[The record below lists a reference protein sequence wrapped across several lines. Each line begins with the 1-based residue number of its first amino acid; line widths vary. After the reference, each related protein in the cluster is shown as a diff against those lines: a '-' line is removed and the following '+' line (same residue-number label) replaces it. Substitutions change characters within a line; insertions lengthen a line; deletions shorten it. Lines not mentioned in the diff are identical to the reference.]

1 MTTEDQSVDLLRRF
15 REGDELAA
23 QQLFDRYVQRLV
35 VLARTRLSDRMK
47 RRVEP
52 EDVVQSVYRSFFRK
66 AGEGHF
72 TLGKSGDLWS
82 LLATITIM
90 KVRGQVEF
98 HTAKKRGIDAE
109 TPHDQAS
116 RSAIG
121 PDVIAREPSPE
132 DATAMIEELEIVMR
146 DLDPTQR
153 QILELS
159 LQNLSEEQ
167 ICEEVQR
174 SGRTVRR
181 TLQKIRDDLQQRL

>member
-1 MTTEDQSVDLLRRF
+1 MTADDQSVKLLQRF
-15 REGDELAA
+15 RDGDDQAA
-23 QQLFDRYVQRLV
+23 EELFDRYVQRLV
-35 VLARTRLSDRMK
+35 ALARTRLSDRMK

-72 TLGKSGDLWS
+72 TLGKSGDLWR

-98 HTAKKRGIDAE
+98 HTAKKRGVYSE
-109 TPHDQAS
+109 TNLSESSESTFNPEA
-116 RSAIG
+116 
-121 PDVIAREPSPE
+121 VARDPSPE
-132 DATAMIEELEIVMR
+132 DAIAMIEELEFVMN
-146 DLDPTQR
+146 DLDETQR
-153 QILELS
+153 RILELS

-181 TLQKIRDDLQQRL
+181 TLQKIRDDLQKRI